1 MVFLMSRDTKRSA
14 GYLIVIG
21 LIIFIGHWLD
31 VFNLVMPGTL
41 FDQWNFGL
49 LEIGMFIMFLGIF
62 VYTVLKALGK
72 SPLLQKN
79 HPFLEE
85 SKHHEF

>member
-1 MVFLMSRDTKRSA
+1 
-14 GYLIVIG
+14 
-21 LIIFIGHWLD
+21 
-31 VFNLVMPGTL
+31 
-41 FDQWNFGL
+41 
-49 LEIGMFIMFLGIF
+49 MFIMFLGIF

-79 HPFLEE
+79 RPFLEE